1 MSKSISVVALT
12 LFLGLPALSQSPS
25 GTDPFTLGAT
35 PTVQSAQVPSEAA
48 VSPAVRMMADFKD
61 SDVKFDVNELVDI
74 LRDRRHEGWVLAAYP
89 DPRTGQPL
97 IGAGFSLDLP
107 EREHT
112 QTDPLNPHQFLEPSS
127 ADLWRAA
134 GFNPGRLDDVL
145 GGFSERKRTWT
156 KRT

>member
-25 GTDPFTLGAT
+25 EADPFTLAAT
-35 PTVQSAQVPSEAA
+35 PTAQSAQVPSEAA

-97 IGAGFSLDLP
+97 TGAGFSLDLP
-107 EREHT
+107 EREHP
-112 QTDPLNPHQFLEPSS
+112 QPI
-127 ADLWRAA
+127 R
-134 GFNPGRLDDVL
+134 
-145 GGFSERKRTWT
+145 RKRTNSSNLRPRTCGAQPGSIRGGWT
-156 KRT
+156 TF